1 MPKFTYWESLTPEPL
16 LHQLSPESHWHQVL
30 VIQLMFRAVEPRIF
44 QCDTGLT
51 SPNQKWMYDCLSDLI
66 IIDLGGRSTT
76 LVTLLKLSRELGIR
90 QEYQV
95 FCLSLHHY
103 TDLYHSKSTHH
114 CQIGKHTHHQFSL
127 FDQDTL

>member
-1 MPKFTYWESLTPEPL
+1 MIWVSPMLPKFTHRESLTPEPPNL
-16 LHQLSPESHWHQVL
+16 
-30 VIQLMFRAVEPRIF
+30 IGAMEPHIS

-66 IIDLGGRSTT
+66 IMDVGGRSTT
-76 LVTLLKLSRELGIR
+76 LVPVKELSQFQVFL

-95 FCLSLHHY
+95 FCLSLHD

-127 FDQDTL
+127 FGQDTL